1 MLGRCLRKAS
11 RSKGRKHYTGSD
23 PHKAAVVGGT
33 GGDPFRDTAGRSI
46 NIPLKL
52 ISIVALI
59 IGPLI
64 RQGKAK
70 TSG

>member
-1 MLGRCLRKAS
+1 
-11 RSKGRKHYTGSD
+11 
-23 PHKAAVVGGT
+23 VVGGT

-46 NIPLKL
+46 NILLKL